1 MNGDMRDALAIRIE
15 RLEADVEFL
24 CSAECAG
31 RAPGT
36 PGGILAAGF
45 VESRMRD
52 LGLEPAGEHG
62 FRQPI
67 PPIGGASILGALRG
81 KGEGWVLLVA
91 HFDHLGEQGDGTYWG
106 ANDNAAAVA
115 VMLEV
120 ARTLADRREPTGRS
134 VLFCSPDAE
143 EPPYFCGPHMGSQWF
158 VDHPTIPLDE
168 IDLMVCLDLVGTSL
182 GPESL
187 PGAVRESIFVQGAET
202 SSGTVDLIDG
212 LPAVDGIRHRHIP
225 DWLIPPMSDQD
236 AFRTAEIP
244 WVLYTVGRD
253 IRYHTPDDTP
263 EHLDYS
269 KMAALVTHLEHL
281 VMAAANSEGRRH
293 YLTDPEGDGA
303 VLDDLRDLLGELAA
317 VDPEAAVGLVW
328 LERIEDELE
337 GGCLSEDA
345 RDVVRA
351 IVLGLEQRL
360 AGT

>member
-1 MNGDMRDALAIRIE
+1 MNGDTRDALAIRIE

-24 CSAECAG
+24 CSVECAG

-36 PGGILAAGF
+36 AGGGIAAGF

-52 LGLEPAGEHG
+52 LGLEAAGEHG

-67 PPIGGASILGALRG
+67 PPIGGASILGALPG
-81 KGEGWVLLVA
+81 TGEGWVLLVA

-106 ANDNAAAVA
+106 ANDNAAGVA

-120 ARTLADRREPTGRS
+120 AHSLADRREPTGRS
-134 VLFCSPDAE
+134 VLFCSFDAE

-182 GPESL
+182 GPEGL
-187 PGAVRESIFVQGAET
+187 PGTVRESIFVQGAET
-202 SSGTVDLIDG
+202 SSGTIDLIDG
-212 LPAVDGIRHRHIP
+212 LPVIDGIRPRHIP

-236 AFRTAEIP
+236 AFRTAGIP

-263 EHLDYS
+263 EYLDYS
-269 KMAALVTHLEHL
+269 KMAALVTHLAHL
-281 VMAAANSEGRRH
+281 VMTAADSEGKRC
-293 YLTDPEGDGA
+293 YLTDPADETA
-303 VLDDLRDLLGELAA
+303 VLDGLRDVLGELVA
-317 VDPEAAVGLVW
+317 VDPEAAVGSVW
-328 LERIEDELE
+328 LERLQDELE
-337 GGCLSEDA
+337 GGCLSEHA